1 MPLPLTSADLR
12 SVLLGIIEVQPVAT
26 VLRRLAEA
34 ALDLT
39 GADYAAIGAYGARR
53 ELTHFEAH
61 GISPEERGR
70 IAHPPRG
77 VGLIGEFARYPFT
90 VRLDDITEHPA
101 SVGFPAGH
109 PPMGP
114 LLGVPLTYGDRAV
127 GAFYVTRRP
136 GAPAFSVEE
145 QAELEAMAPYGAI
158 ALMNA
163 QLLEERERRARQ
175 AEALASIA
183 LDLQEADGEEATVR
197 TLALALPVLF
207 PDAAESAISWSHDPD
222 EPLTIESSSGGEEL
236 SRYLAKEFQL
246 DPRRPGRDGL
256 EPGSHEFT
264 EWFDEHVVSIEVAHL
279 EDGGRLAL
287 AVSAAQALDL
297 VDRGSLAELLDL
309 GVVRLAILQRRAA
322 HDALERYEV
331 RDTIARDLHDDIIQS
346 VYAAGLG
353 LRAARAQDSL
363 SKDDAIDRA
372 SAELNSVIAD
382 LRAFIQQLSAGP
394 EDFEPHELLA
404 TRLRALISEPRGS
417 VQWDLHDDLARTVL
431 EPSVD
436 RQLYLVARELVSN
449 VERHANAHHASLT
462 LRQSGDVI
470 ELEVRDD
477 GRGFERD
484 DIDPNAV
491 GLRSIEQRIADLGGS
506 LLIESARD
514 DGTVVRATVPR

>member
-12 SVLLGIIEVQPVAT
+12 SALLGIIEVQPVT
-26 VLRRLAEA
+26 IVLRRLAEA

-39 GADYAAIGAYGARR
+39 GADYVAIGAFGPRR

-77 VGLIGEFARYPFT
+77 VGLIGEFARYPYT
-90 VRLDDITEHPA
+90 VRLDEITEHPA
-101 SVGFPAGH
+101 SVGFPDGH

-136 GAPAFSVEE
+136 GAPSFSVEE

-183 LDLQEADGEEATVR
+183 LDLQEADGEADTVR

-207 PDAAESAISWSHDPD
+207 PVAVASAVSWSPDPD
-222 EPLTIESSSGGEEL
+222 EPAMTVPGPASEEL
-236 SRYLAKEFQL
+236 AKQLAREFGL
-246 DPRRPGRDGL
+246 DRHRHAHDGL
-256 EPGSHEFT
+256 KPGAHEFT
-264 EWFDEHVVSIEVAHL
+264 EWFDEHVVSLEVAHV
-279 EDGGRLAL
+279 EDGGQLAL
-287 AVSAAQALDL
+287 AVSAGQPLDL
-297 VDRGSLAELLDL
+297 VDRSSLAELLDL
-309 GVVRLAILQRRAA
+309 GVVRLAILQRRVA
-322 HDALERYEV
+322 HDELERYEV
-331 RDTIARDLHDDIIQS
+331 RDAIARDLHDDIIQS
-346 VYAAGLG
+346 VYAAGLA
-353 LRAARAQDSL
+353 LRAARAQDPL
-363 SKDDAIDRA
+363 SKDEAIDRA
-372 SAELNSVIAD
+372 SAQLNSVIGD

-394 EDFEPHELLA
+394 EEVEPTELLA
-404 TRLRALISEPRGS
+404 ARLRSLISERTGQ
-417 VQWDLHDDLARTVL
+417 VQWELRDDLSRASLKPGV
-431 EPSVD
+431 E

-449 VERHANAHHASLT
+449 VERHANARHASLT
-462 LRQSGDVI
+462 LQQSDDVI

-477 GRGFERD
+477 GCGFERSEINPD
-484 DIDPNAV
+484 AV
-491 GLRSIEQRIADLGGS
+491 GLRSIEQRIAELGGS

-514 DGTVVRATVPR
+514 DGTVARATVPH